1 MWALELKRGRALPL
15 YKQIVAFVE
24 QAVENGLLNGGE
36 RLPSE
41 RMLGDLLGVNRS
53 TIVRALDDLADRGVV
68 LRRRGSG
75 SYVNGEKWGLRQYPI
90 LNWQAPARARPD
102 PDAAARERLVA
113 RYRQEAGQSGRRLA
127 DCSGSEPAADLLP
140 SLTLPES
147 AWREVLS
154 RELQAEGALTGLSF
168 FRETVREHLRVFLGL
183 SVEREQVLITS
194 GARQALFLISQ
205 CLLKPGDA
213 VGIEAPSYFY
223 SLPLF
228 QAAGLRLFALPLDR
242 EGVVVEGLDA
252 VVARHGLRMIFL
264 NPVFQ
269 NPTGHVM
276 GRARKEEL
284 VRYCRARRL
293 PIVEDDACS
302 LLGFSPKIGV
312 SPVKCLDTQGQ
323 VIYVGSLSSYM
334 GPKIRAGWL
343 AAPGEI
349 VARLG
354 EVRLHMDA
362 GLSVLPQLLADSY
375 LRLTCS
381 GHVASLRARLAKR
394 SAALQDKIGA
404 ELGGRFDW
412 FPPAGGFHLYLYSR
426 KGQKGKDATLLE
438 EMLRCGLIPAPG
450 SGFGDAGDN
459 FSLNFSKFNVE

>member
-1 MWALELKRGRALPL
+1 MWNLELKRGRSLPL
-15 YKQIVAFVE
+15 YKQIVAFIE

-41 RMLGDLLGVNRS
+41 RAMGDLLGVNRS
-53 TIVRALDDLADRGVV
+53 TIVHALDDLADKGVV

-90 LNWQAPARARPD
+90 MNWQAPARARPE
-102 PDAAARERLVA
+102 PAAAARERLVA
-113 RYRQEAGQSGRRLA
+113 RYRQEARQSGHRLI

-140 SLTLPES
+140 SLTLPEP

-154 RELQAEGALTGLSF
+154 REMQAEGALTGLSF
-168 FRETVREHLRVFLGL
+168 FRETVQEHLRVSLGL
-183 SVEREQVLITS
+183 SVEREQILITS

-213 VGIEAPSYFY
+213 VGIEAPSYLY

-242 EGVVVEGLDA
+242 EGVVVGGLDA
-252 VVARHGLRMIFL
+252 VVARRGLRMIFL

-276 GRARKEEL
+276 SRARKEEL
-284 VRYCRARRL
+284 VNYCRARRL
-293 PIVEDDACS
+293 PIVEDDAYS
-302 LLGFSPKIGV
+302 LLGFSSNIGI
-312 SPVKCLDTQGQ
+312 SPIKCLDTWGQ
-323 VIYVGSLSSYM
+323 VIYIGSLSSYM

-343 AAPGEI
+343 AAPREI

-354 EVRLHMDA
+354 GVRLHMDA
-362 GLSVLPQLLADSY
+362 GLSV
-375 LRLTCS
+375 
-381 GHVASLRARLAKR
+381 
-394 SAALQDKIGA
+394 
-404 ELGGRFDW
+404 
-412 FPPAGGFHLYLYSR
+412 
-426 KGQKGKDATLLE
+426 
-438 EMLRCGLIPAPG
+438 
-450 SGFGDAGDN
+450 
-459 FSLNFSKFNVE
+459 

>member
-1 MWALELKRGRALPL
+1 MWNLELKRGKVQPL
-15 YKQIVAFVE
+15 YKQIVAFIE

-41 RMLGDLLGVNRS
+41 RAMGELLGVNRS
-53 TIVRALDDLADRGVV
+53 TIVRALDDLEDRGVL

-90 LNWQAPARARPD
+90 MNWQTPARARPD
-102 PDAAARERLVA
+102 PAAAARERLVV
-113 RYRQEAGQSGRRLA
+113 RYRQEARQSGRTLT

-140 SLTLPES
+140 SLTLPEP
-147 AWREVLS
+147 AWSEVLS
-154 RELQAEGALTGLSF
+154 RELRAEGSLTGLSF
-168 FRETVREHLRVFLGL
+168 FRETVREHLRVSLGL
-183 SVEREQVLITS
+183 SVEREQILITS

-252 VVARHGLRMIFL
+252 VVARRGLRMIFL

-276 GRARKEEL
+276 SRARKEEL
-284 VRYCRARRL
+284 VGYCRARRL
-293 PIVEDDACS
+293 PIVEDDAYS
-302 LLGFSPKIGV
+302 LLGFSPNTGV
-312 SPVKCLDTQGQ
+312 SPIKCQDTRGQ

-343 AAPGEI
+343 AAPKEI
-349 VARLG
+349 VDRLG

-375 LRLTCS
+375 LRLTYPE
-381 GHVASLRARLAKR
+381 HVVSLRARLAKR

-404 ELGGRFDW
+404 EFGGYFDW
-412 FPPAGGFHLYLYSR
+412 FPPSGGLHLYLYSR
-426 KGQKGKDATLLE
+426 KGQQVKDSTLLE
-438 EMLRCGLIPAPG
+438 KMLRCGLIPAPG
-450 SGFGDAGDN
+450 SDFGDAGNN
-459 FSLNFSKFNVE
+459 FSMNFSKFSEI